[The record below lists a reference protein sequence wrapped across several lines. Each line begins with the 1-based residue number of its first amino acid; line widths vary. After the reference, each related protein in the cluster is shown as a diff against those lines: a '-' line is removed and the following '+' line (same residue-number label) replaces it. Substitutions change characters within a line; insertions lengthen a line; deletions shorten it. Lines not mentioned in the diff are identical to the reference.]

1 MVLISISH
9 IYPLE
14 VRNKTG
20 LTSEM
25 LYGTVF
31 QETVV
36 RKIPLW
42 GSDTREFPGFEK
54 VTTF

>member
-1 MVLISISH
+1 MLISISH

-54 VTTF
+54 VITF